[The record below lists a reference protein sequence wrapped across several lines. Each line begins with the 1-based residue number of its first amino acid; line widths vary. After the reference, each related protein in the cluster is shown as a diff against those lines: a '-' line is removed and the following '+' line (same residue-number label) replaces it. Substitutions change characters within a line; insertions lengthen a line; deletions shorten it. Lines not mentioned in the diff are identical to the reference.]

1 MKQRIYFT
9 KNDCLHVFRLGKT
22 SNKKISNDKDKIVQ
36 SYTFSLDQF
45 KYINT
50 SLRHSLKIDFKHF
63 FSLDKSN
70 CLDCPFSVNTSG
82 KVGLCYTHK
91 FMQFSGFVSMLKSIC
106 KEIDGNIENLSP
118 YNNNHKSDLLK
129 MSFNRFVRFGSY
141 GEPSLHP
148 IDLVE
153 SIAMVAKNWTGYTHQ
168 FRKRKEFAPF
178 FMASVHNDQ
187 QAQTAKD
194 LYNYRSFI
202 SYKGELISEAV
213 QCPASKEA
221 GFKSVCS
228 LCSLC
233 SGNNGKGV
241 KDVKINIH

>member
-1 MKQRIYFT
+1 MKRVTFKI
-9 KNDCLHVFRLGKT
+9 KNTIHVFRYGKT
-22 SNKKISNDKDKIVQ
+22 SNAKISDPKTAIMQ
-36 SYTFSLDQF
+36 SFTFSVDQLRYVTNNYLLKRSNSMHDFFALDGA
-45 KYINT
+45 
-50 SLRHSLKIDFKHF
+50 
-63 FSLDKSN
+63 N
-70 CLDCPFSVNTSG
+70 CLDCPFSFNTSG

-91 FMQFSGFVSMLKSIC
+91 FSQYRGFISMLKSIAKEFGSVGHIKEYNKDHK
-106 KEIDGNIENLSP
+106 KEIIKLSLNK
-118 YNNNHKSDLLK
+118 Y
-129 MSFNRFVRFGSY
+129 VRFGSY

-153 SIAMVAKNWTGYTHQ
+153 SVAMVAKNWTGYTHQ

-187 QAQTAKD
+187 QAKTAKD

-202 SYKGELISEAV
+202 SYNGELISEAV